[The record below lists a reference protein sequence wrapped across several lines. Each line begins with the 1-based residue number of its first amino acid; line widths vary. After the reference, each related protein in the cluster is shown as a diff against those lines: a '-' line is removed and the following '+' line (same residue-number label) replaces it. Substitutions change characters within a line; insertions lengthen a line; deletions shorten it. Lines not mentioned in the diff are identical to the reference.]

1 MSVFARITEALGL
14 VHIPNTSDIQQAG
27 GHAISANLASARTH
41 HQALDTYA
49 PSNWASIRS
58 AQRLEVPTYATA
70 EDVEVARGLEATTRQ
85 QLGHSRAV
93 YKSLANVD
101 GNDLALHELHRGY
114 ETRLLKNET
123 RRRTANAKH
132 AVAAH
137 RERPKLAA
145 AHASIQFADAL
156 YTNQVGQVQARL
168 QDRKSLLG

>member
-1 MSVFARITEALGL
+1 MSFFGRITEALGL

-58 AQRLEVPTYATA
+58 AQRIQAPTYATQ
-70 EDVEVARGLEATTRQ
+70 EDVEVARQLEAQTRQ
-85 QLGHSRAV
+85 QLRNAESM

-101 GNDLALHELHRGY
+101 GNDLALHQTHRKY

-123 RRRTANAKH
+123 KRRTANAKH

-145 AHASIQFADAL
+145 AHASIEFAEAL
-156 YTNQVGQVQARL
+156 YNNQVGQVQARL
-168 QDRKSLLG
+168 QDRKSLLS